1 MTLEQQLSKVRM
13 FQTEVSMLRTRLL
26 DCCRTIEPDRATFC
40 SSAAQSLQEAL
51 ERLVLES
58 RYIEALQGKLLEH
71 QKYCDTFDEFRQP
84 L

>member
-51 ERLVLES
+51 ERLILES
-58 RYIEALQGKLLEH
+58 RYIEALQGAVDSH
-71 QKYCDTFDEFRQP
+71 QRYCDTLDKYGQP